1 MELIKIY
8 IKKKTIWCAS
18 STHNT
23 EELIVAKTHK
33 KLKKKIKNLLT
44 IIIPRH
50 INRKEEIINSL
61 KFLDL
66 NIYFHS
72 SKKKIKDN
80 IDIYFVDTYGETQKF
95 FKISKAVF
103 LGGSLI
109 KHGGQNPLEAARLGC
124 KILHGKYINNFLE
137 IYTELRKNSQ
147 SIKINNQNDLSLNLK
162 KILSKKNKSK
172 IFIKKLNKTGDKI
185 LKRTNEEIL
194 KYI

>member
-33 KLKKKIKNLLT
+33 KLKKKIQNLLT

-50 INRKEEIINSL
+50 INRKEKIINSL
-61 KFLDL
+61 KYLDL

-124 KILHGKYINNFLE
+124 KILHGKYIYNFLE
-137 IYTELRKNSQ
+137 IYSELKKNSQ
-147 SIKINNQNDLSLNLK
+147 SIKINTQDDLVLNLK
-162 KILSKKNKSK
+162 KFYQIKINQKFLLKN
-172 IFIKKLNKTGDKI
+172 
-185 LKRTNEEIL
+185 
-194 KYI
+194 